1 MVMPGI
7 AVHLAPAWDR
17 IRLESKEKS
26 IAGGHTMHQ
35 LISAATVAFL
45 TSLAQTASA
54 QDLASQ
60 IVGAWKWTSHVYKEV
75 ATGKTTNVY
84 GDKPSGLMV
93 YTKGGSLVYAVFGDN
108 RKAPAS
114 APATDADRAGLF
126 NTMAAA
132 TGTYKVEG
140 NMLAITYNGS
150 WNQSWTGTTQK
161 RQIEIV
167 GNKLTLMSAPFKSA
181 QTGQDTVFVVSY
193 ERVE

>member
-1 MVMPGI
+1 
-7 AVHLAPAWDR
+7 
-17 IRLESKEKS
+17 
-26 IAGGHTMHQ
+26 MHH
-35 LISAATVAFL
+35 LISAATVGFL
-45 TSLAQTASA
+45 ISFAQTASA
-54 QDLASQ
+54 QDMASQ

-75 ATGKTTNVY
+75 ATGKTTHVY
-84 GDKPSGLMV
+84 GEKPSGLMV
-93 YTKGGSLVYAVFGDN
+93 YTKGGNLVYAVFGDN
-108 RKAPAS
+108 RKAPAG
-114 APATDADRAGLF
+114 AAATDAERAGLF

-140 NMLAITYNGS
+140 NMLAITYSGS
-150 WNQSWTGTTQK
+150 WNQSWTATTQK